1 MDFKCLFLKNKYFE
15 NKVYISWISHNLEIQ
30 KNNVDSYQIPDK
42 YIISRVFI
50 DCAYNINQI
59 IIIGRLTND
68 LPKK

>member
-15 NKVYISWISHNLEIQ
+15 NKVYISWIPHNLEIQ

-50 DCAYNINQI
+50 DYAYNINQI